1 MAGDTTKP
9 RSGVSAPVRFIQGDD
24 PARPPRPGLGLC
36 LSGGGYRAMLF
47 HLGAIIRLNQ
57 AGILSRLRRI
67 SSVSG
72 GSITAGVLGCKWKRL
87 NFTGGVATNLEAEV
101 VVPVRQMGDRTIDVC
116 AVIGGVLLPGTVSDR
131 IQAAYDK
138 VLFHGATLQDLP
150 SDTEGPRFVL
160 NATNL
165 QTGVLFRFSKPF
177 MADWKVGMVMLAKVK
192 LAKAVAASSAF
203 PPVLSPCVLRVTP
216 SEFDEKGRG
225 DLFKDPYN
233 SKMVLADGGVYD
245 NMGIE
250 TVWKDYQTVLVSD
263 AGKDLPPEEAPKRD
277 WLRQTFRVLEVI
289 NNQVVNL
296 RKRQIIAAYKDPD
309 DDHNGTYW
317 GIRSHVKDYG
327 LSDPI
332 IPATGSQPAN
342 LVELAQ
348 TPTRLQRLEPQ
359 YQERL
364 INWGYAICDTA
375 IRAHVDITL
384 PKGSLPYP
392 RLDHL

>member
-1 MAGDTTKP
+1 M
-9 RSGVSAPVRFIQGDD
+9 
-24 PARPPRPGLGLC
+24 RPPQTGMGLC

-57 AGILSRLRRI
+57 AGILARLKRI

-72 GSITAGVLGCKWKRL
+72 GSITAGVLGYKWKRL
-87 NFTGGVATNLEAEV
+87 TFAGGIATNFDSEV
-101 VVPVRQMGDRTIDVC
+101 TAALRQMADQTIDVS
-116 AVIGGVLLPGTVSDR
+116 AVIRGIFLPGTISDK
-131 IQAAYDK
+131 IEAAYDK

-160 NATNL
+160 NATNV
-165 QTGVLFRFSKPF
+165 QTGVLFRFSRRF
-177 MADWKVGMVMLAKVK
+177 MADWKVGLIPSPTVP

-203 PPVLSPCVLRVTP
+203 PPILSPCVLKVKP
-216 SEFDEKGRG
+216 EDFDPKSKGPMFKEPFNSEII
-225 DLFKDPYN
+225 L
-233 SKMVLADGGVYD
+233 SDGGVYD

-250 TVWKDYQTVLVSD
+250 TVWKDYETVLVSD
-263 AGKDLPPEEAPKRD
+263 AGKDLPAEGQPRHD
-277 WLRQTFRVLEVI
+277 WICHTYRVLEII
-289 NNQVVNL
+289 NNQVGSL
-296 RKRQIIAAYKDPD
+296 RKRQIITAYKNPN
-309 DDHNGTYW
+309 DDHDGTYW

-327 LSDPI
+327 LADPI
-332 IPATGSQPAN
+332 IPPTEAQPAN

-348 TPTRLQRLEPQ
+348 TPTRLAALAPR

-375 IRAHVDITL
+375 IRAHVDRSI

-392 RLDHL
+392 D